1 MNLKR
6 RMKSLTII
14 DYNFKAG
21 TPQLQLS
28 DPVIYNKQEMN
39 QYQNL
44 CPAAKPTAKSFSNGY
59 QVWRTAQ

>member
-1 MNLKR
+1 MKR

-28 DPVIYNKQEMN
+28 DPVIYNSIEEMN

-44 CPAAKPTAKSFSNGY
+44 CPASTAKSFSNGY
-59 QVWRTAQ
+59 LVWRTVQ